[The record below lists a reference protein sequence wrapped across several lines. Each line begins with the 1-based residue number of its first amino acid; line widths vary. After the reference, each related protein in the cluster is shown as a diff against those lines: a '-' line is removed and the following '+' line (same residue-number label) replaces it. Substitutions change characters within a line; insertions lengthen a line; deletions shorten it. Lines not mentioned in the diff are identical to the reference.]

1 MWKFEA
7 LQKSMTMY
15 ELGLNYYI
23 HGTVLNKLS
32 LEYQSRPVYTKS
44 GGAYTEDGRKGMV
57 VLQFQVG
64 I

>member
-1 MWKFEA
+1 
-7 LQKSMTMY
+7 MY

-23 HGTVLNKLS
+23 HGTVLNKFS
-32 LEYQSRPVYTKS
+32 LEYQSRPVYTKNGS
-44 GGAYTEDGRKGMV
+44 NYVPDGRKGMV